1 MVQCELQERRYF
13 YSHEDYFRG
22 GDISLCTKYKRNSS
36 NAVLHGAEKKDS
48 IIMIPVNMRNPS
60 GGTRPKKEV
69 AGNRRVYLYGGPD
82 THRYFT
88 MLYFS
93 NPCFRVLLAWD
104 EYSSTTHESETFGLL
119 GMRFAKGPGLS
130 MILSCLH
137 HSSRA
142 FSSSLASFFLSHSD
156 LLFLS

>member
-13 YSHEDYFRG
+13 YSHEDYFKR

-69 AGNRRVYLYGGPD
+69 AGNRRVYFVWGP
-82 THRYFT
+82 RYAQIF
-88 MLYFS
+88 YH
-93 NPCFRVLLAWD
+93 VV
-104 EYSSTTHESETFGLL
+104 
-119 GMRFAKGPGLS
+119 
-130 MILSCLH
+130 
-137 HSSRA
+137 
-142 FSSSLASFFLSHSD
+142 FL
-156 LLFLS
+156 